1 MVSSETALALATSSS
16 IVSPAPTLSLKTPSS
31 IASLAAA
38 LASTSVPLPSSKI
51 SSGKSLSLIPYSSV
65 TSSTVSSLL
74 MPQPSSTSLSSLS
87 KKIQEL
93 ANDTISEFDSLNI
106 TSNNSLQ
113 EAANL
118 FENFTTNYQNMTL
131 GEGQPGVEKLRTESI
146 FKVAVA
152 FEKIVLTYG
161 KYHIR
166 GTNRSKRISYPHRNL
181 CEYIH
186 GCLFRFVV
194 MTIYSVTD

>member
-1 MVSSETALALATSSS
+1 MINLGNV
-16 IVSPAPTLSLKTPSS
+16 K
-31 IASLAAA
+31 
-38 LASTSVPLPSSKI
+38 
-51 SSGKSLSLIPYSSV
+51 
-65 TSSTVSSLL
+65 
-74 MPQPSSTSLSSLS
+74 
-87 KKIQEL
+87 
-93 ANDTISEFDSLNI
+93 NLN
-106 TSNNSLQ
+106 NVYYMDEQ

-131 GEGQPGVEKLRTESI
+131 GEGQPGVEKLSTESI

-152 FEKIVLTYG
+152 FEKIVLSYG
-161 KYHIR
+161 KYHLR
-166 GTNRSKRISYPHRNL
+166 GTNRSKRISYPHRNM